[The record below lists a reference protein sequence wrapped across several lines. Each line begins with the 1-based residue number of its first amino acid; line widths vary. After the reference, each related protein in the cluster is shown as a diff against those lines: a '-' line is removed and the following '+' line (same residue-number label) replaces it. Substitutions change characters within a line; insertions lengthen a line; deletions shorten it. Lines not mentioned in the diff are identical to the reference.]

1 MRYWLVMPAAGVGR
15 RFGNTKPKQYAPL
28 QGRTVIEWA
37 LAPFL
42 ADPSCAGVSVSLA
55 ADDPYWGEVAAR
67 LAKLPGR
74 TPELIFAGGG
84 VERSHSVRKGL
95 AALGTRAAADDWVLV
110 HDAARPCLSAND
122 LQHLLDRLDSHPV
135 GGLLATPAADTL
147 KRASTEP
154 RTSADSRPSATPRSS
169 AERRRRTEFVTRSE
183 SLPRTEPHTATESGT
198 SDQRGP
204 SAQPR
209 PSAEPRAIPN
219 ADPEVAQTVDRAGLW
234 RALTPQMFRYELLCD
249 ALDRAIANGRL
260 PTDEAQ
266 ALEWVGEHPV
276 LVQGSAANIKITS
289 ADDLILAAALLNA
302 RENTPVAR

>member
-55 ADDPYWGEVAAR
+55 ADDPYWGEVADR

-74 TPELIFAGGG
+74 VPELIFAGGG

-95 AALGTRAAADDWVLV
+95 AALGTRAAPDDWVLV
-110 HDAARPCLSAND
+110 HDAARPCLSPDD
-122 LQHLLDRLDSHPV
+122 LQHLLDRLHSHPV

-154 RTSADSRPSATPRSS
+154 LTSADSRSSSTPRSS
-169 AERRRRTEFVTRSE
+169 AERRRRTYIRSE
-183 SLPRTEPHTATESGT
+183 PASEIGPAEPHASPA
-198 SDQRGP
+198 P
-204 SAQPR
+204 SS
-209 PSAEPRAIPN
+209 SAS

-266 ALEWVGEHPV
+266 ALEWVGERPV

-289 ADDLILAAALLNA
+289 ADDLVLAAALLNA

>member
-15 RFGNTKPKQYAPL
+15 RFGNTKPKQYALL

-42 ADPSCAGVSVSLA
+42 TDPSCAGVSISLA
-55 ADDPYWGEVAAR
+55 ADDPYWGEVAER

-95 AALGTRAAADDWVLV
+95 AALGSRALADDWVLV
-110 HDAARPCLSAND
+110 HDAARPCLSSND
-122 LQHLLDRLDSHPV
+122 LQHLLDRLGTHRV

-147 KRASTEP
+147 KRASTEL
-154 RTSADSRPSATPRSS
+154 R
-169 AERRRRTEFVTRSE
+169 
-183 SLPRTEPHTATESGT
+183 
-198 SDQRGP
+198 
-204 SAQPR
+204 
-209 PSAEPRAIPN
+209 

-249 ALDRAIANGRL
+249 ALDRALATNRL

-266 ALEWVGEHPV
+266 ALEWAGEHPV

-289 ADDLILAAALLNA
+289 ADDLVLAAALLNA
-302 RENTPVAR
+302 RESTPVAP

>member
-42 ADPSCAGVSVSLA
+42 ADPSCAGVSISLA
-55 ADDPYWGEVAAR
+55 ADDPYWREVAER
-67 LAKLPGR
+67 LGKLPGR
-74 TPELIFAGGG
+74 VPDLIFAGGG

-110 HDAARPCLSAND
+110 HDAARPCLSASD
-122 LQHLLDRLDSHPV
+122 LQHLLDRLASHPV

-154 RTSADSRPSATPRSS
+154 RAGADPRSTAESLSTPGADPRSSPARRTSAEPRSS
-169 AERRRRTEFVTRSE
+169 AAS
-183 SLPRTEPHTATESGT
+183 SN
-198 SDQRGP
+198 P
-204 SAQPR
+204 S
-209 PSAEPRAIPN
+209 

-266 ALEWVGEHPV
+266 ALEWVGEHPA

-289 ADDLILAAALLNA
+289 ADDLVLAAALLNA
-302 RENTPVAR
+302 RENTPVGR

>member
-42 ADPSCAGVSVSLA
+42 ADPSCAGISISLA
-55 ADDPYWGEVAAR
+55 ADDPYWGEVAER

-95 AALGTRAAADDWVLV
+95 AALSSRALADDWVLV
-110 HDAARPCLSAND
+110 HDAARPCLSSDD
-122 LQHLLDRLDSHPV
+122 LQHLLNRLGSHRV

-147 KRASTEP
+147 KRASLEL
-154 RTSADSRPSATPRSS
+154 SAS
-169 AERRRRTEFVTRSE
+169 
-183 SLPRTEPHTATESGT
+183 TASHPTT
-198 SDQRGP
+198 DQRAA
-204 SAQPR
+204 AQPR
-209 PSAEPRAIPN
+209 DIPATAPRPGVDPRPSSGPRGTPV

-249 ALDRAIANGRL
+249 ALDRALATNRL

-266 ALEWVGEHPV
+266 ALEWAGEHPV

-289 ADDLILAAALLNA
+289 ADDLVLAAALLNA
-302 RENTPVAR
+302 RESTPVGR

>member
-15 RFGNTKPKQYAPL
+15 RFGNTKPKQYALL

-42 ADPSCAGVSVSLA
+42 TDPSCAGVSISLA
-55 ADDPYWGEVAAR
+55 ADDPYWGEVADR

-84 VERSHSVRKGL
+84 VERSHSVREGL
-95 AALGTRAAADDWVLV
+95 AALGSRALADDWVLV
-110 HDAARPCLSAND
+110 HDAARPCLSSND
-122 LQHLLDRLDSHPV
+122 LQHLLDRLGTHRV

-147 KRASTEP
+147 KRASVELP
-154 RTSADSRPSATPRSS
+154 ASAASRPTP
-169 AERRRRTEFVTRSE
+169 
-183 SLPRTEPHTATESGT
+183 
-198 SDQRGP
+198 DQRAASQP
-204 SAQPR
+204 SD
-209 PSAEPRAIPN
+209 IPA

-234 RALTPQMFRYELLCD
+234 RALTPQMFRYEMLCD
-249 ALDRAIANGRL
+249 ALDRALATNRL

-266 ALEWVGEHPV
+266 ALEWTGEHPV

-289 ADDLILAAALLNA
+289 ADDLVLAAALLNA
-302 RENTPVAR
+302 RESTPVAR